1 MTLRDYL
8 FEYIYNKGNSI
19 EQEEVDLKNCLR
31 LSALDDLDHFR
42 LQFSREQPRMCVTL
56 KSRRIREKER

>member
-19 EQEEVDLKNCLR
+19 EQEEVDLK
-31 LSALDDLDHFR
+31 
-42 LQFSREQPRMCVTL
+42 EQPRMCVTL